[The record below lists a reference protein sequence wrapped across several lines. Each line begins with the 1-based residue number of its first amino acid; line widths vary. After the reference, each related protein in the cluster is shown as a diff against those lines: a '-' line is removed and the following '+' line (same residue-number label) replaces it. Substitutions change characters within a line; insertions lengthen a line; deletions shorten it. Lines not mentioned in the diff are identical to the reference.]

1 MARSNGS
8 PRRATLIAS
17 ALVVGVIVVAGAIL
31 TGRALIS
38 DDEDPSSTEPP
49 ASADSSSK
57 CDLPD
62 GDLEKLTEPPA
73 DVEWELINT
82 YALPSGPA
90 GPAEVAGGG
99 VHHCYARSAE
109 GAVLAAASFAID
121 LATPGVDYSQL
132 VDLRVTGPGAAD
144 LEALNGLS
152 EADLEQVTAPNV
164 SQIVA
169 FRVDSISK
177 DQALIQIVHR
187 YSTGQLAGTYGAFP
201 IDLRWIDGDW
211 KYYASEGSTAPVP
224 VASLT
229 SFVEWSGA

>member
-38 DDEDPSSTEPP
+38 DDEDPSSTAPP
-49 ASADSSSK
+49 TSADSSSK
-57 CDLPD
+57 CDVPD

-82 YALPSGPA
+82 YALPSGTA
-90 GPAEVAGGG
+90 GPARESGG
-99 VHHCYARSAE
+99 VHHCYGRSSE

-121 LATPGVDYSQL
+121 FSTPGIDYREL
-132 VDLRVTGPGAAD
+132 VDLRVTGPGAAQ
-144 LEALNGLS
+144 LEALADFP
-152 EADLEQVTAPNV
+152 EADLAEITAPNV

-169 FRVDSISK
+169 FRVDSISE

-187 YSTGQLAGTYGAFP
+187 YSRGPAAGTFAAFP
-201 IDLRWIDGDW
+201 VDLRWVDGDW
-211 KYYASEGSTAPVP
+211 KYYAAEGLTAPVP
-224 VASLT
+224 VANLT

>member
-38 DDEDPSSTEPP
+38 GDASIDTTAPP
-49 ASADSSSK
+49 TSADSSSK

-62 GDLEKLTEPPA
+62 GDLDKLTEPPT
-73 DVEWELINT
+73 DVEWELVNT

-90 GPAEVAGGG
+90 GPAEETDG
-99 VHHCYARSAE
+99 VHHCYARSSE

-121 LATPGVDYSQL
+121 FSTPGMDYRQL
-132 VDLRVTGPGAAD
+132 VDLRVDGPGAAQ
-144 LEALNGLS
+144 LEALADFP
-152 EADLEQVTAPNV
+152 EADLAELTAPNV

-169 FRVDSISK
+169 FRVDSISE

-187 YSTGQLAGTYGAFP
+187 YSRGPSAGTFAAFP
-201 IDLRWIDGDW
+201 VDLRWAAGDW
-211 KYYASEGSTAPVP
+211 KYYASEGLTAPVP